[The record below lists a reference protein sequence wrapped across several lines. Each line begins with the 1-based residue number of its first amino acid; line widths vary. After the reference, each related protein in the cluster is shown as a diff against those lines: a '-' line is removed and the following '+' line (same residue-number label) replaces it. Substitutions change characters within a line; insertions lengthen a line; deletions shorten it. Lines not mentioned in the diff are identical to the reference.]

1 MVTFPDEYSNPYD
14 STKQYFHVAF
24 KYDKYLTHR
33 ELNELQSL
41 IDNKRIDLIG
51 SLFPDGAVINGG
63 QPYVAE
69 DGKVSIDAGKIYA
82 GQDIIPFSA
91 VIEGFT
97 IPMDE
102 EVQIGVF
109 LGESIITSE
118 DDEDLLDDTP
128 LMFSNQ
134 VPTSDRLKKEVV
146 WGYKAESEETENE
159 NTFYPAFTVLNGVL
173 IIKQDSPQLSKV
185 QDLVAKYDKDA
196 NGSYRVSGLH
206 VEFEDTVDDDYVF
219 NITEGTGNVNGYKTE
234 RRASERLAYTKDPD
248 LRDIENE
255 NHTLAVSSGE
265 ATITPNYAPIDNL
278 DAVRV
283 TLRVT
288 ETVSRGMTANG
299 SDALARSG
307 ASAIISVVQGM
318 TTYIPTTD
326 YVLSGSSV
334 SWAAGGAEP
343 AGGSTYSVTYNFT
356 YSIPVGTV
364 DFDDTTITVEDQ
376 SGVGTL
382 VNGGAASVDYS
393 YKLKRIDLIE
403 MTEGGAI
410 RRIKGVSHATN
421 PQKPNNSPDA
431 LELATIRYDWYN
443 DPAVADSGPIK
454 VIVGDINRLQQQ
466 VQGLFELYSTLVQTN
481 NAKFIEAAA
490 NRGVYIDTF
499 SDETQFDEGLTN
511 TCIAVN
517 NALTNEVEVEVETLD
532 ENDNKEIQTLVYT
545 LSEVVV
551 QDKRTGSTA
560 INPYESYD
568 FIPGYITLGVGVNNH
583 VPIYTE
589 QAIVNVDNTDPTVI
603 MRNPNPPLDTDGTYL
618 NGKNNTPTFLEA
630 YNNIRGVVKEFK
642 GESKVNARQNAKIIA
657 AALKLEAGEEVE
669 TVRIRGVE
677 VPLT

>member
-1 MVTFPDEYSNPYD
+1 MVTFPAEYSNPYD
-14 STKQYFHVAF
+14 STKQYFHLVF

-41 IDNKRIDLIG
+41 IDNKRIDLIS
-51 SLFPDGAVINGG
+51 SLFPDGAVVNGG
-63 QPYVAE
+63 QPFVAE

-82 GQDIIPFSA
+82 GQEIIPFAA
-91 VIEGFT
+91 VVEGFT

-109 LGESIITSE
+109 LSESIIDSE
-118 DDEDLLDDTP
+118 DDSDLLDDTP
-128 LMFSNQ
+128 LMFSLQ

-146 WGYKAESEETENE
+146 WGYKAETEETENS
-159 NTFYPAFTVLNGVL
+159 NTFYPVFTVLNGVL

-196 NGSYRVSGLH
+196 NGSYRVNGLH
-206 VEFEDTVDDDYVF
+206 VQFEDTVDDDYVF

-234 RRASERLAYTKDPD
+234 RRASERLAYLKDPD

-255 NHTLAVSSGE
+255 NHTLSVSAGE
-265 ATITPNYAPIDNL
+265 ATITPNYYPLSDL

-283 TLRVT
+283 TLQTT
-288 ETVSRGMTANG
+288 ETVSRGLVANT
-299 SDALARSG
+299 SDALSRSG
-307 ASAIISVVQGM
+307 ASSIVSVVQGM
-318 TTYIPTTD
+318 TTYTPTTD
-326 YVLSGSSV
+326 YTLSGSSV
-334 SWAAGGAEP
+334 SWAPGGAEP
-343 AGGSTYSVTYNFT
+343 AGGSTYTVTYRFT

-364 DFDDTTITVEDQ
+364 TFTDTTITVEDQ

-382 VNGGAASVDYS
+382 VNSGAASIDYS

-403 MTEGGAI
+403 MTESGAI
-410 RRIKGVSHATN
+410 RRIKGVSHPTN

-431 LELATIRYDWYN
+431 LEIATIQYDWYN

-466 VQGLFELYSTLVQTN
+466 VQGLYELYSTLVQTN
-481 NAKFIEAAA
+481 NAKFIESAA

-499 SDETQFDEGLTN
+499 SDDSQFDEGLTN

-517 NALTNEVEVEVETLD
+517 NALTNSVDVEVETLD
-532 ENDNKEIQTLVYT
+532 ENDNKEIQTLAYT

-589 QAIVNVDNTDPTVI
+589 RAIVNVDNTDPTVI
-603 MRNPNPPLDTDGTYL
+603 MRNPNPPLDTDGTYF
-618 NGKNNTPTFLEA
+618 NGKINTPSFQEA
-630 YNNIRGVVKEFK
+630 YDKVRDVVKEFK
-642 GESKVNARQNAKIIA
+642 GTSKVNARQNAKIID
-657 AALKLEAGEEVE
+657 AALKLAAGEEVE
-669 TVRIRGVE
+669 SVTIRGVE
-677 VPLT
+677 LEVT